1 MPKPKKT
8 ASFFYF
14 TEWLQHFLIRSKLL
28 FPDDFHQYALA
39 PAAVKFA
46 VENLF
51 PRAEVRFSL
60 CDGHNDFA
68 AHDLPFLYGRTDVFI
83 HKANHLF
90 G

>member
-14 TEWLQHFLIRSKLL
+14 TEWLQHFFIRSKLL
-28 FPDDFHQYALA
+28 FSHNFDKHTLA

-51 PRAEVRFSL
+51 PRAEVQFSL
-60 CDGHNDFA
+60 RDAHDDFA